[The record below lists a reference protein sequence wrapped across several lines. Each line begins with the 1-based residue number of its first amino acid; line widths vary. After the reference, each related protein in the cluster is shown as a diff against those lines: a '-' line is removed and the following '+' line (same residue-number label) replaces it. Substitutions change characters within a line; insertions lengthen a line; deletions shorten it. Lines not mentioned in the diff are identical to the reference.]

1 MILKEDPEVG
11 KTLSSQKFSL
21 KCYHFSEKYGYSNG
35 KMYIALVDEK
45 LAGCVALTKNDDDY
59 CEIKRLYIREEFR
72 GNHLGNMLS
81 EKIIE
86 DAGAIG
92 YKYMRLD
99 TVPFMSSAIKI
110 YEKVGFKFIEKY
122 NVNPASNA
130 IFMQLDL

>member
-11 KTLSSQKFSL
+11 KTLSSQKFTEM
-21 KCYHFSEKYGYSNG
+21 YHFSEKYGYSNG